1 MKKITLKVL
10 LMALMFATASSFAQT
25 NPNTQTLFGQEL
37 TDANK
42 ESLERLGIIKCASVE
57 YEEYLKAL
65 YTERVTNAE
74 FESWLAPK
82 VEAVKAQRSN
92 GISTITTL
100 PVVFHILTD
109 GEVGDENLSDAAI
122 QAQID
127 QLNLDFG
134 NAAGSTSAAAADT
147 EVRFCL
153 AQQNESGVT
162 LSEPGI
168 NRIIDYG
175 DIALDRSFLESTVKP
190 ATQWDPERYL
200 NIWIAK
206 TVTANSG
213 ALNLLGYAQFPS
225 NSALSGLNESGGSAN
240 TDGVVIKA
248 SSVGS
253 VASPSPNGGNTGLG
267 RTLTH
272 EVGHWLGLRHIW
284 GDSSTCENGDYC
296 ADTPDS
302 TQSNYTCAT
311 PIDSCPDDNLGN
323 DMVEN
328 YMDYSDD
335 ACMTTL
341 TADQTTRIQAVLA
354 NSPRRMELGASTVCS
369 PAITYDLD
377 GAIELD
383 NLNLVDCTTTFTPTV
398 VVTNNGNTTL
408 TSAVISY
415 AIDENTEAT
424 QDWSGSLAINQ
435 SDTVTLPTMNVS
447 GGSHIF
453 TIGLL
458 SPNGST
464 DENTVDNTEVSSEF
478 TVFSETAIVI
488 LTLVT
493 DEYGDETS
501 WIFQDDNDGTTLYS
515 GETNVYGNE
524 TAYNQTFNV
533 ESGGCYTFTI
543 YDSGADGIC
552 CGWGAGSYTL
562 TDSNSNVIATGG
574 EFAAKESVS
583 FTTVNTLGTE
593 NYLLDRKITLYPNPA
608 TNVLNIKVGA
618 SNSLPDTYK
627 VYNMLG
633 QIVLQQSIGELNDL
647 AVNTS
652 SLSKGMYFIKIAI
665 DNASISLPF
674 IKN

>member
-1 MKKITLKVL
+1 MKKITLKVI
-10 LMALMFATASSFAQT
+10 LMALMSTTAISFAQT
-25 NPNTQTLFGQEL
+25 STNTQTLFGQEL
-37 TDANK
+37 TDANIK
-42 ESLERLGIIKCASVE
+42 SLDESGVIRCASVE
-57 YEEYLKAL
+57 YEQYLKAL
-65 YTERVTNAE
+65 YPERATNAE

-92 GISTITTL
+92 GVSIITTL

-109 GEVGDENLSDAAI
+109 EVGNENLSEAVI

-134 NAAGSTSAAAADT
+134 NGAGSSYTVATDT

-153 AQQNESGVT
+153 AQQNETEVT
-162 LSEPGI
+162 MFEPGI
-168 NRIIDYG
+168 NRITDYDDG
-175 DIALDRSFLESTVKP
+175 PFSMSDFENTIKP
-190 ATQWDPERYL
+190 ATQWDPTRYL
-200 NIWIAK
+200 NIWL
-206 TVTANSG
+206 ANLESP
-213 ALNLLGYAQFPS
+213 LLGYAQFPVS
-225 NSALSGLNESGGSAN
+225 SGLSGLNFPPEPAN
-240 TDGVVIKA
+240 TDGVVILS

-253 VASPSPNGGNTGLG
+253 VASPNPLGGSYGLG

-272 EVGHWLGLRHIW
+272 ELGHWFGLRHIW
-284 GDSSTCENGDYC
+284 GDSGNCSNDDFC
-296 ADTPDS
+296 ADTPDA
-302 TQSNYTCAT
+302 TTSNGGCPTV
-311 PIDSCPDDNLGN
+311 DSCPSDGLGA

-328 YMDYSDD
+328 YMDYTND
-335 ACMTTL
+335 ACMDTF
-341 TADQTTRIQAVLA
+341 TADQKTRIQAVLA

-369 PAITYDLD
+369 PAIVYEID

-383 NLNLVDCTTTFTPTV
+383 NLNLVDCATTFAPTV
-398 VVTNNGNTTL
+398 VVTNNGTTTL

-415 AIDENTEAT
+415 AIDEDTAAT
-424 QDWSGSLAINQ
+424 QSWSGFLFQNQ

-447 GGSHIF
+447 GGSH
-453 TIGLL
+453 TLVVELL
-458 SPNGST
+458 SPNGFT
-464 DENTVDNTEVSSEF
+464 DENTVDNTVVSTAF
-478 TVFSETAIVI
+478 TVFVDTATVN
-488 LTLVT
+488 LTLLT

-501 WIFQDDNDGTTLYS
+501 WDFKDSNDTILYS
-515 GETNVYGNE
+515 GEINVYGNE
-524 TAYNQTFNV
+524 TTYNHTFDV
-533 ESGGCYTFTI
+533 PTGGCYSFTI
-543 YDSGADGIC
+543 YDSEGDGIC

-574 EFAAKESVS
+574 EFGAQESVS

-608 TNVLNIKVGA
+608 TNVLYIKVGA

-652 SLSKGMYFIKIAI
+652 SLSKGMYFIKIAT

>member
-1 MKKITLKVL
+1 MKKITLKVI
-10 LMALMFATASSFAQT
+10 LMALMFATAISFAQT
-25 NPNTQTLFGQEL
+25 NTNTQTLFGQEL
-37 TDANK
+37 TDANIK
-42 ESLERLGIIKCASVE
+42 SLDESGVIRCASVE
-57 YEEYLKAL
+57 YEQYLKAL
-65 YTERVTNAE
+65 YPERATNAE

-82 VEAVKAQRSN
+82 IEAVKAQRSN
-92 GISTITTL
+92 GVSIITTI

-109 GEVGDENLSDAAI
+109 GVGNENLSEAVI

-134 NAAGSTSAAAADT
+134 NGAGSSYTVATDT

-153 AQQNESGVT
+153 AQQNETEVT
-162 LSEPGI
+162 MFEPGI
-168 NRIIDYG
+168 NRITDYDDG
-175 DIALDRSFLESTVKP
+175 PFSMSDFENTIKP
-190 ATQWDPERYL
+190 ATQWDPTRYL
-200 NIWIAK
+200 NIWVSDLSA
-206 TVTANSG
+206 G
-213 ALNLLGYAQFPS
+213 LLGYAQFPS
-225 NSALSGLNESGGSAN
+225 NSGLSGLNNNGGGAN
-240 TDGVVIKA
+240 TDGVVVA
-248 SSVGS
+248 SFTVGS
-253 VASPSPNGGNTGLG
+253 VLNPGPGGPYNLG

-272 EVGHWLGLRHIW
+272 EVGHWIGLRHIW
-284 GDSSTCENGDYC
+284 GDSGSCSNDDYC
-296 ADTPDS
+296 ADTPDA
-302 TQSNYTCAT
+302 TTSNGGCPTV
-311 PIDSCPDDNLGN
+311 DSCPSDGLGA

-328 YMDYSDD
+328 YMDYSND
-335 ACMTTL
+335 ACMDTF

-369 PAITYDLD
+369 PAIVYEID

-383 NLNLVDCTTTFTPTV
+383 NLNLVDCATTFAPTV

-435 SDTVTLPTMNVS
+435 SVTVTLPTMNVS
-447 GGSHIF
+447 GGSH
-453 TIGLL
+453 TLVVELL

-464 DENTVDNTEVSSEF
+464 DENTVDNTVVSS
-478 TVFSETAIVI
+478 VFSVFFDTATVN
-488 LTLVT
+488 LTLLT
-493 DEYGDETS
+493 DEYGSETS
-501 WIFQDDNDGTTLYS
+501 WEFKDSNDTLLYS
-515 GETNVYGNE
+515 GETDVYGNE
-524 TAYNQTFNV
+524 TTYNHTFDV
-533 ESGGCYTFTI
+533 PTGGCYSFTI
-543 YDSGADGIC
+543 YDSEGDGMC
-552 CGWGAGSYTL
+552 CEYGAGSYTL

-574 EFAAKESVS
+574 EFSAQESVS

-627 VYNMLG
+627 IYNMLG
-633 QIVLQQSIGELNDL
+633 QIVLQQSIGELSDL

-652 SLSKGMYFIKIAI
+652 SLSKGMYFIKIAT